1 MTHQLELNGAE
12 QTRIGSRSG
21 MYALLAQGFRFPS
34 VEQYEKVKSGQ
45 FQDEAQSVAGHLFYG
60 DLNLGQLGR
69 ATGFAYEQFQSR
81 YIELFEV
88 GGELGA
94 PCFLY
99 EGEYGGGRMKAMEEV
114 LRFYHYF
121 GLRLSPERR
130 DRPDHLSLELE
141 FMHAL
146 TFKEAE
152 VLLQGKDGA
161 PYRSAERDFLR
172 FHLIGFTSEVAK
184 TVSGRGVDFYSDLS
198 RVASDF
204 CQRELAYLQ
213 NGKV

>member
-1 MTHQLELNGAE
+1 MSTNQLELNGAE
-12 QTRIGSRSG
+12 QTQVGSRSVI
-21 MYALLAQGFRFPS
+21 YALLAQGFRFS
-34 VEQYEKVKSGQ
+34 SAEQFERIKSGQ
-45 FQDEAQSVAGHLFYG
+45 FADEAQAAAGNLSYG
-60 DLNLGQLGR
+60 DLNAGKLGR
-69 ATGFAYEQFQSR
+69 GTGLSYDQFQSR

-121 GLRLSPERR
+121 GLRLSTEKR
-130 DRPDHLSLELE
+130 DRPDHLASELE

-152 VLLQGKDGA
+152 SLLQGKDGA
-161 PYRSAERDFLR
+161 SYRNAERDFLR
-172 FHLIGFTSEVAK
+172 FHLGGFVAEVAK
-184 TVSGRGVDFYSDLS
+184 TVGGRGVDFYSDLG
-198 RVASDF
+198 RLALNF
-204 CQRELAYLQ
+204 CQKEIEYLQ
-213 NGKV
+213 KG